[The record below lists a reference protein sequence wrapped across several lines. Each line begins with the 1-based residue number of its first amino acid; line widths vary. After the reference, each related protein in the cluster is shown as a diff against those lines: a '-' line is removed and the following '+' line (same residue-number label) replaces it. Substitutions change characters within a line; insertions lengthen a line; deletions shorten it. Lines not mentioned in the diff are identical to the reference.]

1 MCVVCIVLPFFF
13 FFFSVTPRHRSH
25 SAWIQLACKLYTYL
39 CWNNWEFTL
48 AHVGAPIMFYGLPA
62 RFIKESRLLALNR
75 KSVNSDNVVGS
86 TKFTVR
92 DEFPTNSFVSTWTPL
107 PHVFI
112 YHFFFVFLC
121 DSSHEPSPSKSA
133 GFFIGHD
140 ESITAGTYLCPNSFI
155 GTLVSVSAQVL
166 TNCHYSMHWL
176 GFRKFNVLP
185 WYQMILAGL
194 SFTKNLRVSHLVSM
208 RSTCFSECKVEPT
221 VALLTCEYLKRLAI
235 FFF

>member
-1 MCVVCIVLPFFF
+1 MCVVCIVLLFF

-48 AHVGAPIMFYGLPA
+48 AHFGAPIMFYSLPA
-62 RFIKESRLLALNR
+62 RFSRESQLLVLNR
-75 KSVNSDNVVGS
+75 KSVNSGNVDGS

-121 DSSHEPSPSKSA
+121 NSSHEPPFKISVFYWSRWGRNSWHTFVSKLVYRNISISA
-133 GFFIGHD
+133 SSY
-140 ESITAGTYLCPNSFI
+140 ELSLLNA
-155 GTLVSVSAQVL
+155 L
-166 TNCHYSMHWL
+166 TW
-176 GFRKFNVLP
+176 
-185 WYQMILAGL
+185 ILQ
-194 SFTKNLRVSHLVSM
+194 
-208 RSTCFSECKVEPT
+208 
-221 VALLTCEYLKRLAI
+221 I
-235 FFF
+235 